1 MNDIQIFDNPEFGK
15 IRTVR
20 KNNEPW
26 FVGKDIA
33 EALGYKNTKDALINH
48 VDEED
53 KGILKGSDLRPL
65 ENHIPKKAFPVNFV
79 RADIPNRGVT
89 IINESGLYS
98 LILSSKLPTAKKFK
112 HWVTSE
118 VLPAIRKTGG
128 YIPVN
133 PGMSDMEVLARAVL
147 ISQKTIGALKEQNR
161 QLETENEA
169 MKPKALF
176 ADAYAATKDGILVG
190 AMAKMLRQNGVDIG
204 QKRLFRILREK
215 GYLMKFG
222 TDRNMP
228 TQRSMDRGWFRIKA
242 RTITTSDGSSRSTRT
257 VLVTGKGQ
265 QYFVN
270 LFLKEEP
277 TLM

>member
-1 MNDIQIFDNPEFGK
+1 MNGIQIFKNPEFGNMRAITK
-15 IRTVR
+15 DG
-20 KNNEPW
+20 EPW
-26 FVGKDIA
+26 FVGKDVA
-33 EALGYKNTKDALINH
+33 EALGYGKGKSLANAVANH
-48 VDEED
+48 VDAED
-53 KGILKGSDLRPL
+53 KGVTEMMTPGGAQKM
-65 ENHIPKKAFPVNFV
+65 
-79 RADIPNRGVT
+79 T

-128 YIPVN
+128 YIPVT

-147 ISQKTIGALKEQNR
+147 ISKKTIGALKEQNR

-190 AMAKMLRQNGVDIG
+190 AMAKMLRQNGIEIG
-204 QKRLFRILREK
+204 QNRLFRILREK
-215 GYLMKFG
+215 GYLMKSG
-222 TDRNMP
+222 EDKNMP
-228 TQRSMDRGWFRIKA
+228 TQRSMESGWFRIKA
-242 RTITTSDGSSRSTRT
+242 RTITTPDGSSRSTRT

>member
-1 MNDIQIFDNPEFGK
+1 MNDITVFHSKEFGDMSTITQK
-15 IRTVR
+15 GQ
-20 KNNEPW
+20 PW
-26 FVGKDIA
+26 FIGKEVASI
-33 EALGYKNTKDALINH
+33 LGYSNVRDALSKH
-48 VDEED
+48 VDDED
-53 KGILKGSDLRPL
+53 KGVAKRDTPGGAQ
-65 ENHIPKKAFPVNFV
+65 KM
-79 RADIPNRGVT
+79 T

-161 QLETENEA
+161 QLETANEE

-190 AMAKMLRQNGVDIG
+190 AMAKMLRQNGIEIG
-204 QKRLFRILREK
+204 QNRLFRILREK
-215 GYLMKFG
+215 GYLMKG
-222 TDRNMP
+222 GEDKNMP
-228 TQRSMDRGWFRIKA
+228 TQRSMESGWFRIKA
-242 RTITTSDGSSRSTRT
+242 RTITTPDGSNRSTRT

-277 TLM
+277 TLF

>member
-1 MNDIQIFDNPEFGK
+1 MNDITIFHSREFGK
-15 IRTVR
+15 IRTII
-20 KNNEPW
+20 KDAEPW
-26 FVGKDIA
+26 FVGKDVA
-33 EALGYKNTKDALINH
+33 VALGYSKPENAISVH
-48 VDEED
+48 VEPED
-53 KGILKGSDLRPL
+53 KTSTLIQGSGSNYKSKAIL
-65 ENHIPKKAFPVNFV
+65 
-79 RADIPNRGVT
+79 
-89 IINESGLYS
+89 INESGLYS
-98 LILSSKLPTAKKFK
+98 LILSSKLPGAKRFK

-147 ISQKTIGALKEQNR
+147 ISKKTIDVLKEENR
-161 QLETENEA
+161 KLETANEA

-190 AMAKMLRQNGVDIG
+190 AMAKMLRQNGIEIG
-204 QKRLFRILREK
+204 QNRLFRILRER
-215 GYLMKFG
+215 GYLMKG
-222 TDRNMP
+222 GADKNMP
-228 TQRSMDRGWFRIKA
+228 TQRSMESGWFRIKA
-242 RTITTSDGSSRSTRT
+242 RTITTPDGSNRSTRT

-277 TLM
+277 GLW

>member
-1 MNDIQIFDNPEFGK
+1 MNGIQIFKNPEFGNMRAITK
-15 IRTVR
+15 DG
-20 KNNEPW
+20 EPW
-26 FVGKDIA
+26 FVGKDVA
-33 EALGYKNTKDALINH
+33 EALGYGKGKSLANAVANH
-48 VDEED
+48 VDAED
-53 KGILKGSDLRPL
+53 KGVTEMMTPGGAQKM
-65 ENHIPKKAFPVNFV
+65 
-79 RADIPNRGVT
+79 T

-190 AMAKMLRQNGVDIG
+190 AMAKMLRQNGIEIG
-204 QKRLFRILREK
+204 QNRLFRILREK
-215 GYLMKFG
+215 GYLMKSG
-222 TDRNMP
+222 EDKNMP

-242 RTITTSDGSSRSTRT
+242 RTITTPDGSNRSTRT

-277 TLM
+277 TLL

>member
-1 MNDIQIFDNPEFGK
+1 MNDIMTFTNKEFGTMHS
-15 IRTVR
+15 II

-26 FVGKDIA
+26 FMGKDA
-33 EALGYKNTKDALINH
+33 ADALKYTNTPKAIRDH
-48 VDEED
+48 VDGED
-53 KGILKGSDLRPL
+53 KLTERIVLSGQKREVI
-65 ENHIPKKAFPVNFV
+65 F
-79 RADIPNRGVT
+79 
-89 IINESGLYS
+89 INESGLYS

-147 ISQKTIGALKEQNR
+147 ISQKTIGVLKEENKK
-161 QLETENEA
+161 LETANEA

-190 AMAKMLRQNGVDIG
+190 AMAKMLRQNGIEIG
-204 QKRLFRILREK
+204 QNRLFRILREK
-215 GYLMKFG
+215 GYLMKSG
-222 TDRNMP
+222 EDKNMP
-228 TQRSMDRGWFRIKA
+228 TQRSMESGWFRIKA
-242 RTITTSDGSSRSTRT
+242 RTITTPDGSNRSTRT

-277 TLM
+277 TLF

>member
-1 MNDIQIFDNPEFGK
+1 MNDIMTFTNKEFGTMHS
-15 IRTVR
+15 II

-26 FVGKDIA
+26 FMGKDA
-33 EALGYKNTKDALINH
+33 ADALKYTNTPKAIRDH
-48 VDEED
+48 VDGED
-53 KGILKGSDLRPL
+53 KLTERIVLSGQKREVI
-65 ENHIPKKAFPVNFV
+65 F
-79 RADIPNRGVT
+79 
-89 IINESGLYS
+89 INESGLYS

-147 ISQKTIGALKEQNR
+147 ISKKTIDVLKEKNKL
-161 QLETENEA
+161 LETENEA

-176 ADAYAATKDGILVG
+176 ADAYASTKDGILVG
-190 AMAKMLRQNGVDIG
+190 AMAKMLRQNGIEIG
-204 QKRLFRILREK
+204 QKRLFRFLREN

-222 TDRNMP
+222 TEKNMP

-242 RTITTSDGSSRSTRT
+242 RTITTPDGSSRSTRT

>member
-1 MNDIQIFDNPEFGK
+1 MSNIQIFNNPEFGS
-15 IRTVR
+15 IRSVR
-20 KNNEPW
+20 KNGEPW
-26 FVGKDIA
+26 FVGKDVA
-33 EALGYKNTKDALINH
+33 EILGYESPRSAVSKKVDA
-48 VDEED
+48 ED
-53 KGILKGSDLRPL
+53 
-65 ENHIPKKAFPVNFV
+65 
-79 RADIPNRGVT
+79 RGVSKMAT
-89 IINESGLYS
+89 PSGIQEMTLINESGLYS

-133 PGMSDMEVLARAVL
+133 QGMSDMEVLARAVL
-147 ISQKTIGALKEQNR
+147 ISKKTIDVLKEKNKL
-161 QLETENEA
+161 LETENEA

-190 AMAKMLRQNGVDIG
+190 AMAKMLRQNGIEIG
-204 QKRLFRILREK
+204 QNRLFRILRER
-215 GYLMKFG
+215 GYLMKG
-222 TDRNMP
+222 GADKNMP
-228 TQRSMDRGWFRIKA
+228 TQRSMESGWFRIKA
-242 RTITTSDGSSRSTRT
+242 RTITTPDGSNRSTRT

-277 TLM
+277 GLW

>member
-1 MNDIQIFDNPEFGK
+1 MNGIQIFKNPEFGNMRAITK
-15 IRTVR
+15 DG
-20 KNNEPW
+20 EPW
-26 FVGKDIA
+26 FVGKDVA
-33 EALGYKNTKDALINH
+33 EALGYGKGKSLANAVANH
-48 VDEED
+48 VDVED
-53 KGILKGSDLRPL
+53 KGVTEMMTPGGAQKM
-65 ENHIPKKAFPVNFV
+65 
-79 RADIPNRGVT
+79 T

-147 ISQKTIGALKEQNR
+147 ISRKTIGALKEQNR
-161 QLETENEA
+161 QLETANEE

-242 RTITTSDGSSRSTRT
+242 RTITTPDGSNRSTRT

-277 TLM
+277 TLL

>member
-1 MNDIQIFDNPEFGK
+1 MNDITVFHSKEFGDMSTITQK
-15 IRTVR
+15 GQ
-20 KNNEPW
+20 PW
-26 FVGKDIA
+26 FIGKEVASI
-33 EALGYKNTKDALINH
+33 LGYSNVRDALSKH
-48 VDEED
+48 VDDED
-53 KGILKGSDLRPL
+53 KGVAKRDTPGGAQ
-65 ENHIPKKAFPVNFV
+65 KM
-79 RADIPNRGVT
+79 T

-215 GYLMKFG
+215 GYLMKG
-222 TDRNMP
+222 GEDKNMP

-277 TLM
+277 TLF

>member
-1 MNDIQIFDNPEFGK
+1 MNGIQIFKNPEFGNMRAITK
-15 IRTVR
+15 DG
-20 KNNEPW
+20 EPW
-26 FVGKDIA
+26 FVGKDVA
-33 EALGYKNTKDALINH
+33 EALGYGKGKSLANAVANH
-48 VDEED
+48 VDAED
-53 KGILKGSDLRPL
+53 KGVTEMMTPGGAQKM
-65 ENHIPKKAFPVNFV
+65 
-79 RADIPNRGVT
+79 T

-128 YIPVN
+128 YIPVT

-147 ISQKTIGALKEQNR
+147 ISKKTIDVLKEKNKL
-161 QLETENEA
+161 LETENEA

-190 AMAKMLRQNGVDIG
+190 AMAKMLRQNGIEIG
-204 QKRLFRILREK
+204 QKRLFRFLREN

-222 TDRNMP
+222 TEKNMP

-242 RTITTSDGSSRSTRT
+242 RTITTPDGSSRSTRT

>member
-1 MNDIQIFDNPEFGK
+1 MNDITVFHSKEFGDMSTITQK
-15 IRTVR
+15 GQ
-20 KNNEPW
+20 PW
-26 FVGKDIA
+26 FIGKEVASI
-33 EALGYKNTKDALINH
+33 LGYSNVRDALSKH
-48 VDEED
+48 VDDED
-53 KGILKGSDLRPL
+53 KGVAKRDTPGGAQ
-65 ENHIPKKAFPVNFV
+65 KM
-79 RADIPNRGVT
+79 T

-128 YIPVN
+128 YIPVT
-133 PGMSDMEVLARAVL
+133 PEMSDMEVLARAVL
-147 ISQKTIGALKEQNR
+147 ISKKTIDVLKEKNKL
-161 QLETENEA
+161 LETENEA

-190 AMAKMLRQNGVDIG
+190 AMAKMLRQNGIEIG
-204 QKRLFRILREK
+204 QNRLFRILREK
-215 GYLMKFG
+215 GYLMKSG
-222 TDRNMP
+222 EDKNMP
-228 TQRSMDRGWFRIKA
+228 TQRSMESGWFRIKA
-242 RTITTSDGSSRSTRT
+242 RTITTPDGSSRSTRT

>member
-1 MNDIQIFDNPEFGK
+1 MNDITVFHSKEFGDMSTITQK
-15 IRTVR
+15 GQ
-20 KNNEPW
+20 PW
-26 FVGKDIA
+26 FIGKEVASI
-33 EALGYKNTKDALINH
+33 LGYSNVRDALSKH
-48 VDEED
+48 VDDED
-53 KGILKGSDLRPL
+53 KGVAKRDTPGGAQ
-65 ENHIPKKAFPVNFV
+65 KM
-79 RADIPNRGVT
+79 T

-190 AMAKMLRQNGVDIG
+190 AMAKMLRQNGIEIG
-204 QKRLFRILREK
+204 QNRLFRILREK
-215 GYLMKFG
+215 GYLMKSG
-222 TDRNMP
+222 EDKNMP
-228 TQRSMDRGWFRIKA
+228 TQRSMESGWFRIKA
-242 RTITTSDGSSRSTRT
+242 RTITTPDGSNRSTRT

-277 TLM
+277 TLL

>member
-1 MNDIQIFDNPEFGK
+1 MNGITIFHSKEFGD
-15 IRTVR
+15 IHTIT
-20 KNNEPW
+20 KNGQPW
-26 FVGKDIA
+26 FIGKEVASI
-33 EALGYKNTKDALINH
+33 LGYTNPLKAIRDH

-53 KGILKGSDLRPL
+53 KG
-65 ENHIPKKAFPVNFV
+65 VNETFT
-79 RADIPNRGVT
+79 PGGKQTVT
-89 IINESGLYS
+89 AINESGLYS
-98 LILSSKLPTAKKFK
+98 LILSSKLPGAKRFK

-147 ISQKTIGALKEQNR
+147 ISKKTIDVLKEENR
-161 QLETENEA
+161 KLETANEA

-190 AMAKMLRQNGVDIG
+190 AMAKMLRQNGIEIG
-204 QKRLFRILREK
+204 QNRLFRILRER
-215 GYLMKFG
+215 GYLMKG
-222 TDRNMP
+222 GEDKNMP
-228 TQRSMDRGWFRIKA
+228 TQRSMKSGWFRIKA
-242 RTITTSDGSSRSTRT
+242 RTITTPDGTNRSTRT

-277 TLM
+277 GLW

>member
-1 MNDIQIFDNPEFGK
+1 MSNIQIFNNPEFGS
-15 IRTVR
+15 IRSVR
-20 KNNEPW
+20 KNGEPW
-26 FVGKDIA
+26 FVGKDVA
-33 EALGYKNTKDALINH
+33 EILGYESPRSAVSKKVDA
-48 VDEED
+48 ED
-53 KGILKGSDLRPL
+53 
-65 ENHIPKKAFPVNFV
+65 
-79 RADIPNRGVT
+79 RGVSKMAT
-89 IINESGLYS
+89 PSGIQEMTLINESGLYS

-147 ISQKTIGALKEQNR
+147 ISKKTIDVLKEKNKL
-161 QLETENEA
+161 LETENEV

-190 AMAKMLRQNGVDIG
+190 AMAKMLRQNGIEIG
-204 QKRLFRILREK
+204 QNRLFRILRER
-215 GYLMKFG
+215 GYLMKG
-222 TDRNMP
+222 GADKNMP
-228 TQRSMDRGWFRIKA
+228 TQRSMESGWFRIKA
-242 RTITTSDGSSRSTRT
+242 RTITTPDGSNRSTRT

-265 QYFVN
+265 QYFVD

-277 TLM
+277 GLW

>member
-1 MNDIQIFDNPEFGK
+1 MNDIMTFTNKEFGTMHS
-15 IRTVR
+15 II

-26 FVGKDIA
+26 FMGKDA
-33 EALGYKNTKDALINH
+33 ADALKYTNTPKAIRDH
-48 VDEED
+48 VDGED
-53 KGILKGSDLRPL
+53 KLTERIVLSGQKREVI
-65 ENHIPKKAFPVNFV
+65 F
-79 RADIPNRGVT
+79 
-89 IINESGLYS
+89 INESGLYS

-147 ISQKTIGALKEQNR
+147 ISKKTIDVLKEKNKL
-161 QLETENEA
+161 LETENEA

-190 AMAKMLRQNGVDIG
+190 AMAKMLRQNGIEIG
-204 QKRLFRILREK
+204 QNRLFRILREK
-215 GYLMKFG
+215 GYLMKSG
-222 TDRNMP
+222 EDKNMP
-228 TQRSMDRGWFRIKA
+228 TQRSMESGWFRIKA
-242 RTITTSDGSSRSTRT
+242 RTITTPDGSNRSTRT

-277 TLM
+277 TLF

>member
-1 MNDIQIFDNPEFGK
+1 MNGIQIFNNPEFGK
-15 IRTVR
+15 MRTITR
-20 KNNEPW
+20 NGEPW
-26 FVGKDIA
+26 FIGKDVA
-33 EALGYKNTKDALINH
+33 EILGYSNASKAVMAH

-53 KGILKGSDLRPL
+53 KQFEMIKISDSQNGNLV
-65 ENHIPKKAFPVNFV
+65 KTAF
-79 RADIPNRGVT
+79 
-89 IINESGLYS
+89 INESGLYS
-98 LILSSKLPTAKKFK
+98 LILSSKLPGAKRFK

-147 ISQKTIGALKEQNR
+147 ISKKTIDVLKEENR
-161 QLETENEA
+161 KLETANEA

-190 AMAKMLRQNGVDIG
+190 AMAKMLRQNGIEIG
-204 QKRLFRILREK
+204 QNRLFRILRER
-215 GYLMKFG
+215 GYLMKG
-222 TDRNMP
+222 GEDKNMP
-228 TQRSMDRGWFRIKA
+228 TQRSMESGWFRIKV
-242 RTITTSDGSSRSTRT
+242 RTITTPDGSNRSTRT

-277 TLM
+277 GLW

>member
-1 MNDIQIFDNPEFGK
+1 MNDIMTFTNKEFGTMHS
-15 IRTVR
+15 II

-26 FVGKDIA
+26 FMGKDA
-33 EALGYKNTKDALINH
+33 ADALKYTNTPKAIRDH
-48 VDEED
+48 VDGED
-53 KGILKGSDLRPL
+53 KLTERIVLSGQKREVI
-65 ENHIPKKAFPVNFV
+65 F
-79 RADIPNRGVT
+79 
-89 IINESGLYS
+89 INESGLYS

-147 ISQKTIGALKEQNR
+147 ISRKTIDVLKEKNKL
-161 QLETENEA
+161 LETENEA

-190 AMAKMLRQNGVDIG
+190 AMAKMLRQNGIEIG
-204 QKRLFRILREK
+204 QNRLFRILREK
-215 GYLMKFG
+215 GYLMKSG
-222 TDRNMP
+222 EDKNMP

-242 RTITTSDGSSRSTRT
+242 RTITTPDGSSRSTRT

>member
-1 MNDIQIFDNPEFGK
+1 MNDITVFHSKEFGDMSTITQK
-15 IRTVR
+15 GQ
-20 KNNEPW
+20 PW
-26 FVGKDIA
+26 FIGKEVASI
-33 EALGYKNTKDALINH
+33 LGYSNVRDALSKH
-48 VDEED
+48 VDDED
-53 KGILKGSDLRPL
+53 KGVAKRDTPGGAQ
-65 ENHIPKKAFPVNFV
+65 KM
-79 RADIPNRGVT
+79 T

-277 TLM
+277 TLL

>member
-1 MNDIQIFDNPEFGK
+1 MNEITIFHSREFGDM
-15 IRTVR
+15 RTLL
-20 KNNEPW
+20 KNGEPW
-26 FVGKDIA
+26 FVGKDVA
-33 EALGYKNTKDALINH
+33 EIFGYKDTVNALKAH
-48 VDEED
+48 VDVED
-53 KGILKGSDLRPL
+53 KTGWRITTPS
-65 ENHIPKKAFPVNFV
+65 
-79 RADIPNRGVT
+79 RGKQTVT
-89 IINESGLYS
+89 AINESGLYS
-98 LILSSKLPTAKKFK
+98 LILSSKLPGAKRFK

-147 ISQKTIGALKEQNR
+147 ISKKTIDVLKEENR
-161 QLETENEA
+161 KLETANEA

-190 AMAKMLRQNGVDIG
+190 AMAKMLRQNGIEIG
-204 QKRLFRILREK
+204 QNRLFRILRER
-215 GYLMKFG
+215 GYLMKG
-222 TDRNMP
+222 GEDKNMP
-228 TQRSMDRGWFRIKA
+228 TQRSMESGWFRIKA
-242 RTITTSDGSSRSTRT
+242 RTITTPDGSNRSTRT

-277 TLM
+277 GLW

>member
-1 MNDIQIFDNPEFGK
+1 MNNIQIFSNPEFGQV
-15 IRTVR
+15 RTVAIDD
-20 KNNEPW
+20 EPW
-26 FVGKDIA
+26 FAGKDVA
-33 EALGYKNTKDALINH
+33 AALGYSNTKDALARH
-48 VDEED
+48 VDTDD
-53 KGILKGSDLRPL
+53 KRGSRITTPSGTQ
-65 ENHIPKKAFPVNFV
+65 EM
-79 RADIPNRGVT
+79 T
-89 IINESGLYS
+89 IINESGVYS
-98 LILSSKLPTAKKFK
+98 LIFGSKLPNAKKFK
-112 HWVTSE
+112 RWVTSE

-190 AMAKMLRQNGVDIG
+190 AMAKMLRQNGIEIG
-204 QKRLFRILREK
+204 QNRLFRILRER
-215 GYLMKFG
+215 GYLMKG
-222 TDRNMP
+222 GADKNMP
-228 TQRSMDRGWFRIKA
+228 TQRSMESGWFRIKA
-242 RTITTSDGSSRSTRT
+242 RTITTPDGSNRSTRT

-265 QYFVN
+265 QYFVD

-277 TLM
+277 GLW

>member
-1 MNDIQIFDNPEFGK
+1 MNDIMTFTNKEFGTMHS
-15 IRTVR
+15 II

-26 FVGKDIA
+26 FMGKDA
-33 EALGYKNTKDALINH
+33 ADALKYTNTPKAIRDH
-48 VDEED
+48 VDGED
-53 KGILKGSDLRPL
+53 KLTERIVLSGQKREVI
-65 ENHIPKKAFPVNFV
+65 F
-79 RADIPNRGVT
+79 
-89 IINESGLYS
+89 INESGLYS

-133 PGMSDMEVLARAVL
+133 QGMSDMEVMARAVL
-147 ISQKTIGALKEQNR
+147 ISKKTIDVLKEENR
-161 QLETENEA
+161 ELETANEA

-190 AMAKMLRQNGVDIG
+190 AMAKMLRQNGIEIG
-204 QKRLFRILREK
+204 QNRLFRILRER
-215 GYLMKFG
+215 GYLMKG
-222 TDRNMP
+222 GADKNMP
-228 TQRSMDRGWFRIKA
+228 TQRSMGSGWFRIKA
-242 RTITTSDGSSRSTRT
+242 RTITTPDGSNRSTRT

-277 TLM
+277 GLW

>member
-1 MNDIQIFDNPEFGK
+1 MNGITIFHSKEFGD
-15 IRTVR
+15 IHTIT
-20 KNNEPW
+20 KNGQPW
-26 FVGKDIA
+26 FIGKEVASI
-33 EALGYKNTKDALINH
+33 LGYTNPLKAIRDH

-53 KGILKGSDLRPL
+53 KG
-65 ENHIPKKAFPVNFV
+65 VNETFTPGGKQ
-79 RADIPNRGVT
+79 AVT

-98 LILSSKLPTAKKFK
+98 LILSSKLPGAKRFK

-128 YIPVN
+128 YIPVDS
-133 PGMSDMEVLARAVL
+133 GMSDMEVLARAVL
-147 ISQKTIGALKEQNR
+147 ISKKTIDVLKEENR
-161 QLETENEA
+161 KLETANEA

-190 AMAKMLRQNGVDIG
+190 AMAKMLRQNGIEIG
-204 QKRLFRILREK
+204 QNRLFRILRER
-215 GYLMKFG
+215 GYLMKG
-222 TDRNMP
+222 GADKNMP
-228 TQRSMDRGWFRIKA
+228 TQRSMESGWFRIKA
-242 RTITTSDGSSRSTRT
+242 RTITTPDGSNRSTRT

-277 TLM
+277 GLW

>member
-1 MNDIQIFDNPEFGK
+1 MNDITVFHSKEFGDMSTITQK
-15 IRTVR
+15 GQ
-20 KNNEPW
+20 PW
-26 FVGKDIA
+26 FIGKEVASI
-33 EALGYKNTKDALINH
+33 LGYSNVRDALSKH
-48 VDEED
+48 VDDED
-53 KGILKGSDLRPL
+53 KGVAKRDTPGGAQ
-65 ENHIPKKAFPVNFV
+65 KM
-79 RADIPNRGVT
+79 T

-147 ISQKTIGALKEQNR
+147 ISQKTIGVLKEENKK
-161 QLETENEA
+161 LETENEA

-176 ADAYAATKDGILVG
+176 ADAYASTKDGILVG
-190 AMAKMLRQNGVDIG
+190 AMAKMLRQNGIEIG
-204 QKRLFRILREK
+204 QKRLFRFLREN

-222 TDRNMP
+222 TEKNMP

-242 RTITTSDGSSRSTRT
+242 RTITTPDGSSRSTRT

>member
-1 MNDIQIFDNPEFGK
+1 MNDIQIFNNPEFGQ
-15 IRTVR
+15 VR
-20 KNNEPW
+20 AVAINDEPW
-26 FVGKDIA
+26 FIGKDVA
-33 EALGYKNTKDALINH
+33 MTLGYAKPENAIASH
-48 VDEED
+48 VDAED
-53 KGILKGSDLRPL
+53 KTSTLIQGSGSNYKSKTIL
-65 ENHIPKKAFPVNFV
+65 
-79 RADIPNRGVT
+79 
-89 IINESGLYS
+89 INESGLYS

-112 HWVTSE
+112 RWVTSE

-128 YIPVN
+128 YIPVT

-147 ISQKTIGALKEQNR
+147 ISQKTIDVLKEKNKL
-161 QLETENEA
+161 LETENEA

-242 RTITTSDGSSRSTRT
+242 RTITTPDGSNRSTRT

-277 TLM
+277 TLL

>member
-1 MNDIQIFDNPEFGK
+1 MNGIQIFKNPEFGNMRAITK
-15 IRTVR
+15 DG
-20 KNNEPW
+20 EPW
-26 FVGKDIA
+26 FVGKDVA
-33 EALGYKNTKDALINH
+33 EALGYGKGKSLANAVANH
-48 VDEED
+48 VDAED
-53 KGILKGSDLRPL
+53 KGVTEMMTPGGAQKM
-65 ENHIPKKAFPVNFV
+65 
-79 RADIPNRGVT
+79 T

-128 YIPVN
+128 YIPVT

-147 ISQKTIGALKEQNR
+147 ISKKTIDVLKEKNKL
-161 QLETENEA
+161 LETENEA

-190 AMAKMLRQNGVDIG
+190 AMAKMLRQNGIEIG
-204 QKRLFRILREK
+204 QNRLFRILREK
-215 GYLMKFG
+215 GYLMKSG
-222 TDRNMP
+222 EDKNMP
-228 TQRSMDRGWFRIKA
+228 TQRSMDRGGFRIKA
-242 RTITTSDGSSRSTRT
+242 RTITTPDGSNRSTRT

-277 TLM
+277 TLL

>member
-1 MNDIQIFDNPEFGK
+1 MNDIMTFTNKEFGTMHS
-15 IRTVR
+15 II

-26 FVGKDIA
+26 FMGKDA
-33 EALGYKNTKDALINH
+33 ADALKYTNTPKAIRDH
-48 VDEED
+48 VDGED
-53 KGILKGSDLRPL
+53 KLTERIVLSGQKREVI
-65 ENHIPKKAFPVNFV
+65 F
-79 RADIPNRGVT
+79 
-89 IINESGLYS
+89 INESGLYS

-190 AMAKMLRQNGVDIG
+190 AMAKMLRQNGIEIG
-204 QKRLFRILREK
+204 QNRLFRILREK
-215 GYLMKFG
+215 GYLMKSG
-222 TDRNMP
+222 EDKNMP
-228 TQRSMDRGWFRIKA
+228 TQRSMESGWFLIKA
-242 RTITTSDGSSRSTRT
+242 RTITTPDGSNRSTRT

-277 TLM
+277 TLL